1 MQIKA
6 RLLLQR
12 HPHPST
18 RQLRVEGGQ
27 MIDDYIK
34 VAPCLFCPQGSPD
47 ILGYH
52 SVRSH
57 FFGIGGKREIS
68 LPGHPRL
75 LLSAALQD
83 TSCSWQG
90 FIPRLSDLNTKLCP
104 RFGSS
109 CQEILLS
116 NQQIR
121 ALEQAGPS
129 SLTALL
135 RDGTSTQGCAAFS
148 FLNDHIPQISP
159 SWLSR
164 LEVRQ

>member
-68 LPGHPRL
+68 LPVHPRL

-109 CQEILLS
+109 CQEIFFGR
-116 NQQIR
+116 NR
-121 ALEQAGPS
+121 RRHALFYGHNPVLVARGEMARRGSYSHKRHLQSQYG
-129 SLTALL
+129 
-135 RDGTSTQGCAAFS
+135 
-148 FLNDHIPQISP
+148 
-159 SWLSR
+159 
-164 LEVRQ
+164 